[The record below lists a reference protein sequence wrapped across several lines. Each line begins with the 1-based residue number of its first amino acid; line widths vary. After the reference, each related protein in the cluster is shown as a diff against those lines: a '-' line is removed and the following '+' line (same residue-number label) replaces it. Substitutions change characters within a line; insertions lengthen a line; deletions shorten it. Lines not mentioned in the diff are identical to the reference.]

1 MCMVI
6 LDDFRIFHPC
16 VSPPGIYFQV
26 GWKQKLP
33 VFINGTFYDFIAS
46 ADGNCFIVSFHRT
59 ISDLFPVTTHIN
71 GFSVTWSCDILRVGF
86 CHLVPCFPAFTAKIT
101 FDNEVTAAFKQDSD
115 VLSSI
120 ISRIQADKERF
131 IRDLTAQS
139 DCLTQEIGC
148 VTLTMLFSFAKL
160 GIDQITFC
168 SDICHDWSV
177 SIIPFVCTGYP
188 FFSGLG
194 IIKRSDIN
202 VNRNKTV
209 RQFGGNDA
217 IHT

>member
-1 MCMVI
+1 MASFSPADGFLPDHPEYVVRQNGKFEYQFIGVKPPRWEAFYIHIRLDFTVELFTLTMCMVI

-46 ADGNCFIVSFHRT
+46 ADGNCFIVSFHRM

-71 GFSVTWSCDILRVGF
+71 GFSVTWNCDILRVGF
-86 CHLVPCFPAFTAKIT
+86 CHLVPCFLAFTAKIT

-120 ISRIQADKERF
+120 ISRI
-131 IRDLTAQS
+131 
-139 DCLTQEIGC
+139 
-148 VTLTMLFSFAKL
+148 
-160 GIDQITFC
+160 
-168 SDICHDWSV
+168 
-177 SIIPFVCTGYP
+177 
-188 FFSGLG
+188 
-194 IIKRSDIN
+194 
-202 VNRNKTV
+202 
-209 RQFGGNDA
+209 
-217 IHT
+217 

>member
-1 MCMVI
+1 M
-6 LDDFRIFHPC
+6 F
-16 VSPPGIYFQV
+16 SA
-26 GWKQKLP
+26 
-33 VFINGTFYDFIAS
+33 AS
-46 ADGNCFIVSFHRT
+46 
-59 ISDLFPVTTHIN
+59 FP
-71 GFSVTWSCDILRVGF
+71 
-86 CHLVPCFPAFTAKIT
+86 
-101 FDNEVTAAFKQDSD
+101 E
-115 VLSSI
+115 
-120 ISRIQADKERF
+120 SRLEKERF

-209 RQFGGNDA
+209 RRLEGTMPFIRKSSTFSSRMCSRREEPMSSILWRRVSSDGML
-217 IHT
+217 